1 MKISART
8 RYGVRLML
16 SLALNYGKGPF
27 LLRDIAKDE
36 QISEKYLSQIV
47 IPLKAKGLVNSFR
60 GAHGGYALAKTPS
73 QISIKEIVEAL
84 EGELNLIG
92 RIKDSSSSSS
102 SSYSQVSIRITHNI
116 WNELSEK
123 MAKILGST
131 TLDDLVKE
139 SKAKGNR
146 VLMYNI

>member
-1 MKISART
+1 MKISTRT
-8 RYGVRLML
+8 RYGTRLML
-16 SLALNYGKGPF
+16 SLALSYGKGPF
-27 LLRDIAKDE
+27 LLRDIAKEE

-60 GAHGGYALAKTPS
+60 GAHGGYTLAKAPS

-84 EGELNLIG
+84 EGRLNLIG
-92 RIKDSSSSSS
+92 RIKDI
-102 SSYSQVSIRITHNI
+102 SSYSQVSVRVTHNI
-116 WNELSEK
+116 WNEISEK
-123 MAKILGST
+123 MAKTLDSI

-139 SKAKGNR
+139 SKAKGNK

>member
-1 MKISART
+1 MKISTRI

-16 SLALNYGKGPF
+16 SLALDYGKGPF

-60 GAHGGYALAKTPS
+60 GAHGGYTLAKAPS
-73 QISIKEIVEAL
+73 QITIKEIVEVL

-92 RIKDSSSSSS
+92 RVKDV
-102 SSYSQVSIRITHNI
+102 SSYSQVSIRVTHNI
-116 WNELSEK
+116 WNKLSER
-123 MAKILGST
+123 MAKTLDSI

-139 SKAKGNR
+139 SKAKGNK

>member
-1 MKISART
+1 MKISTRT

-16 SLALNYGKGPF
+16 SLALNSGKGPF
-27 LLRDIAKDE
+27 LLRDIAKGE
-36 QISEKYLSQIV
+36 QISEKYLSQII

-60 GAHGGYALAKTPS
+60 GAHGGYTLAKAPF
-73 QISIKEIVEAL
+73 QISIKDIVEVL
-84 EGELNLIG
+84 EGGLNLIG
-92 RIKDSSSSSS
+92 RAKDASF
-102 SSYSQVSIRITHNI
+102 YSRTSVRVTYNI

-123 MAKILGST
+123 MAKTLDSI

-139 SKAKGNR
+139 SKAKGNK

>member
-1 MKISART
+1 
-8 RYGVRLML
+8 ML

-27 LLRDIAKDE
+27 LLRDVAKGE

-60 GAHGGYALAKTPS
+60 GAHGGYTLAKVPS
-73 QISIKEIVEAL
+73 QVSIKEIVEAL
-84 EGELNLIG
+84 EGGLSLVG
-92 RIKDSSSSSS
+92 KAKDI
-102 SSYSQVSIRITHNI
+102 SSYSQVSVRVTHNI

-123 MAKILGST
+123 MAK
-131 TLDDLVKE
+131 TLDAISLADLVKE
-139 SKAKGNR
+139 SKAKGNK